1 MIQKNVGGLDRQL
14 RFVAGTVLVLAA
26 AGAFVVSP
34 GQSRLAVA
42 ALAGG
47 AGLLFNAV
55 TQRCLANQL
64 LGIDT
69 CTENC

>member
-1 MIQKNVGGLDRQL
+1 MIQKNVGGFDRQL

-26 AGAFVVSP
+26 AGALVASAGRP
-34 GQSRLAVA
+34 GLAVA

-47 AGLLFNAV
+47 VGLLFNAV
-55 TQRCLANQL
+55 TQRCLANEL

>member
-1 MIQKNVGGLDRQL
+1 MIQKNVGGLDRRL
-14 RFVAGTVLVLAA
+14 RFVAGTVLALAA
-26 AGAFVVSP
+26 VVAFAANGVGPELSLV
-34 GQSRLAVA
+34 

>member
-14 RFVAGTVLVLAA
+14 RLVAGTVLALAA
-26 AGAFVVSP
+26 VVAFTSDAIGP
-34 GQSRLAVA
+34 ELSLVA
-42 ALAGG
+42 LVGG

>member
-26 AGAFVVSP
+26 AGALVSSA
-34 GQSRLAVA
+34 GQSGLAVV